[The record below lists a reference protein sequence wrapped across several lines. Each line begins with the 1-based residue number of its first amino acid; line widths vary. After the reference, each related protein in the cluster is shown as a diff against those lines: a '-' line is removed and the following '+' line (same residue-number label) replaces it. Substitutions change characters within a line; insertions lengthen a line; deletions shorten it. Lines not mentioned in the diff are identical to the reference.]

1 MVILYHKCYKDDLQI
16 PSTLRPK
23 LVGMDAAVKGAMVKS
38 SQTMALNPPPPHTN
52 TLKVT
57 PSPPITPKSKVLR
70 RTRSIDSISSPKALD
85 STQYELPRP
94 PISALVFGTAFPNA
108 NVGASSG
115 LSLPNGHAR
124 GVSFDA
130 ANTSSRG
137 QPRPAPLID
146 VNLSKAGKDKA
157 TAKHLS
163 PANFYSI
170 LASKSSTSLEVESVK
185 KLRLLLRNE
194 SARFVSSDSHHY
206 KHQ

>member
-1 MVILYHKCYKDDLQI
+1 
-16 PSTLRPK
+16 
-23 LVGMDAAVKGAMVKS
+23 MDAAVKGSMLKS
-38 SQTMALNPPPPHTN
+38 SQTMALNPPPPHPN

-85 STQYELPRP
+85 SAQYEFPRP
-94 PISALVFGTAFPNA
+94 PISALAFGTAFPNA

-130 ANTSSRG
+130 ANTSRG
-137 QPRPAPLID
+137 QPRPAALID

-157 TAKHLS
+157 ASKHLS

-170 LASKSSTSLEVESVK
+170 LASKSSTSLEVDSVK

-194 SARFVSSDSHHY
+194 SARFVCSDSHHY